1 MADDESPLVRDIRI
15 SDAGIHLT
23 NEDSISHTNLFHH
36 DGKFNLKTIFYELF
50 IYSFNSSN
58 G

>member
-15 SDAGIHLT
+15 SDAGMHIT
-23 NEDSISHTNLFHH
+23 NEDSVSHVNLFDI
-36 DGKFNLKTIFYELF
+36 DGKFFFLSLNYK
-50 IYSFNSSN
+50 IYLSYRSN